1 MHRLGRLVTRR
12 RWWVLG
18 AALGFLPVAGLLGG
32 SVEEHLSSGG
42 FTDASSESARAAE
55 ALESEFGTGTP
66 NLVLLVT
73 AKAGSVDDPA
83 VTEAGLVLTKEL
95 GGEERVADARSYWSL
110 GKPPPLRSQDGR
122 SALVIARVPGDEDDV
137 REVTERIA
145 PRYQRDGPV
154 VSVGL
159 GGVGEVFR
167 QITEQSEADLKRA
180 EILSLPVTLVLLV
193 AVFGGVVA
201 AGLPLA
207 VGAFAVVGT
216 FLVLRVV
223 AALTTVS
230 IFALNLTTAMGLG
243 LAIDYSLFVVSRYR
257 EELRRGFEPE
267 RALIRALHTAGRTIV
282 FSAFTVAVSLV
293 ALLVFPL
300 PFLRSF
306 AYAGVGVVAMAAV
319 GAVVV
324 LPALLAVLGR
334 RVDSLTL
341 FRHKAK
347 EVEEGFWY
355 RQARAVMRRPV
366 RVALGVTAV
375 LVVLGLPF
383 ARLEL
388 GANDDRVLPKDA
400 PARQVHDAIRTGFSS
415 KEASA
420 LAVVAPTSGDPS
432 GRGAE
437 IDGYAAALSRL
448 PGVARVDALTG
459 FYLGGTRLLGPNELS
474 KRFGAPGGTWFSV
487 VPEIEPLSPAGE
499 ALVRAVRGVAAPFPV
514 LVGGESARL
523 VDSKEALASRLP
535 LALAL
540 VALAT
545 FVLLFLMVG
554 SFLVP
559 AKALLLNMLS
569 LSATFGALVW
579 VFQEGHLAGFLG
591 FTPTGTIAIFTPVLL
606 FCIAFGLSMDYEVF
620 LLSRI
625 KEEYDL
631 GAENDDAVA
640 VGLERTGRI
649 VTAAAL
655 LLALALVFVAFTTAE
670 VTVVKVFGVGLA
682 LAVLV
687 DAFLIRG
694 TLVPAFMRLAGR
706 ANWWAPRSVRRFHLL
721 FGIWEA
727 EPLEVLERAREAR
740 PAPGGPAGFEPG
752 RRPA

>member
-1 MHRLGRLVTRR
+1 MRWLAQLVTRR
-12 RWWVLG
+12 RRLVL
-18 AALGFLPVAGLLGG
+18 ALSLVFLPVAGLLGG

-42 FTDASSESARAAE
+42 FTDPSSESARAAA
-55 ALESEFGTGTP
+55 ALEDDFHTGTP
-66 NLVLLVT
+66 NLLLLVT
-73 AKAGSVDDPA
+73 AKSGSVDDPA
-83 VTEAGLVLTKEL
+83 VVDAGLILTREL
-95 GGEERVADARSYWSL
+95 SEEDHVTDARSYWSL
-110 GKPPPLRSQDGR
+110 GGAAPLRSKDGR
-122 SALVIARVPGDEDDV
+122 SALVLARIPGDEDDT

-145 PRYQRDGPV
+145 PRYQRDGAV
-154 VSVGL
+154 ISVDL
-159 GGVGEVFR
+159 GGAGEVFR
-167 QITEQSEADLKRA
+167 QITERSERDLKRA
-180 EILSLPVTLVLLV
+180 ELLTLPVTLVLLV

-216 FLVLRVV
+216 FLVLRLV
-223 AALTTVS
+223 AAFTTVS

-257 EELRRGFEPE
+257 EELRGGHDPD
-267 RALIRALHTAGRTIV
+267 RALVRALHTAGRTVV
-282 FSAFTVAVSLV
+282 FSAVTVAVSLV

-306 AYAGVGVVAMAAV
+306 AFAGVGVVAMAAV

-334 RVDSLTL
+334 RIDHLTL
-341 FRHKAK
+341 FKPKVKAT
-347 EVEEGFWY
+347 EDGFWY
-355 RQARAVMRRPV
+355 RQARAVMARPV
-366 RVALGVTAV
+366 VVAVGVTAV
-375 LVVLGLPF
+375 LVALGMPFTRLDLGLS
-383 ARLEL
+383 
-388 GANDDRVLPKDA
+388 DDRVLPKSA
-400 PARQVHDAIRTGFSS
+400 AARQVNDAIRAGFTS

-420 LAVVAPTSGDPS
+420 LAVVAAGTGPPQARAADV
-432 GRGAE
+432 GA
-437 IDGYAAALSRL
+437 YAAALSGL
-448 PGVARVDALTG
+448 PGVARVDAVTG
-459 FYLGGTRLLGPNELS
+459 YYVKGRQALPANALS
-474 KRFGAPGGTWFSV
+474 SRFAAPDGTWLAV
-487 VPEIEPLSPAGE
+487 VPDVEPLSPAGE
-499 ALVRAVRGVAAPFPV
+499 RLVRQVRAAPTPPGLGV
-514 LVGGESARL
+514 LVGGESAQL
-523 VDSKEALASRLP
+523 VDGKDGLASRLP

-540 VALAT
+540 IAVAT

-559 AKALLLNMLS
+559 AKALVLNVLS

-579 VFQEGHLAGFLG
+579 VFQDGHLSGVLD
-591 FTPTGTIAIFTPVLL
+591 FTATGTISIFTPLLL

-631 GAENDDAVA
+631 GAENEDAVA
-640 VGLERTGRI
+640 IGLERTGRI

-655 LLALALVFVAFTTAE
+655 LLALVFVAFITAE

-721 FGIWEA
+721 FGIWES
-727 EPLEVLERAREAR
+727 EPLDILEQADR
-740 PAPGGPAGFEPG
+740 PRVGTAP
-752 RRPA
+752 